1 MSGKDKERGIL
12 RRYLLGEL
20 PEPERSQLADRYF
33 VDEELFDE
41 LLDVENELLGQ
52 YVRKQLLPAESKHFS
67 DYLGQLPD
75 GASKLATAYALM
87 EAANELREVHA
98 SSAAATHLLFVA
110 VPSVAPSRWQVLRH
124 RLLAD
129 HYVLRYATVVVLIAL
144 IAGLFYLSLNQ
155 WRRDTEQLRAKTPQ
169 PEQNPTRLPVET
181 AQQDRRPDPERDT
194 RPDER
199 VAQTKEPEPRQE
211 RPLTKRRSESGNMT
225 MASLILTLPMRS
237 GGTPDVLTLSP
248 ETQTV
253 SLVIPVPQ
261 EERIVNYSAVLQ
273 TTSGRV
279 ILSNVRLRPRPSN
292 SRTVSLRLS
301 ASQLASETHKLTLL
315 GKASDGI
322 EVAYDY
328 YFKIVRKQ

>member
-1 MSGKDKERGIL
+1 MPGKDKERGVL

-20 PEPERSQLADRYF
+20 PEAERSHLADRYF

-52 YVRKQLLPAESKHFS
+52 YVRKQLSSAESKRFS

-87 EAANELREVHA
+87 EAGIQLREVH
-98 SSAAATHLLFVA
+98 SSAAAATHLPVDA
-110 VPSVAPSRWQVLRH
+110 VPSVAPSLWQALRH

-129 HYVLRYATVVVLIAL
+129 RYIVRYATVVVLIAL

-155 WRRDTEQLRAKTPQ
+155 WRRDTEQLRAETPQ
-169 PEQNPTRLPVET
+169 PEQIP
-181 AQQDRRPDPERDT
+181 APEHDT
-194 RPDER
+194 RPDKK
-199 VAQTKEPEPRQE
+199 VAQTKEQEPRQE
-211 RPLTKRRSESGNMT
+211 GPPTKRRSESGNVAQ
-225 MASLILTLPMRS
+225 ASLILTLPMRS

-248 ETQTV
+248 EIQTV

-261 EERIVNYSAVLQ
+261 EERVANYAGVLQ
-273 TTSGRV
+273 STSGRL
-279 ILSNVRLRPRPSN
+279 ILSNVRLRSQPSN
-292 SRTVSLRLS
+292 GRTVSLRLS
-301 ASQLASETHKLTLL
+301 ASQLANETYKLTLM
-315 GKASDGI
+315 GKAADGI

-328 YFKIVRKQ
+328 YFKILRKQ